1 MRSHEPYFFRFGAL
15 FLIVL
20 CFFAIVTARL
30 VQVQFLQHD
39 AFSDTA
45 ATQQRRQ
52 LAIGP
57 KRGRIY
63 DRNLR
68 LMATSTPSPSIYAD
82 PTQMG
87 NVRHAADVLSR
98 ALSLDAHTLHERFLA
113 RSRSRFIWVKRRI
126 EPVQYTAFQAIDRRQ
141 IPGVHVRWE
150 QKRHYPLSRLACH
163 VLGLVDVD
171 GVGRLGIERTLQDCL
186 AGSAGRQTM
195 AVDGRGRRRVAP
207 ARGDRATTDGN
218 SLVLTIDTVIQRIAE
233 EEIRENAKVYEPL
246 SITALVMETATG
258 KILAMATT
266 PDFDPNDPAADPV
279 KHMLNR
285 AVQARYEPGST
296 FKPFILAAALEEQL
310 TSLDDRVF
318 CYNGVYRIG
327 RRVLHDHHGYGWLTS
342 AQVVIKSS
350 NIGIARIGEQLGDDL
365 LQKYMDVYR
374 FARPTGIELP
384 DELRGKVTSPQA
396 WSSYTTTSVPMG
408 HEIAVTPLRL
418 LTAFNALVNGGVMIE
433 PRLVNAVLDDGFRIV
448 KPLSPAH
455 RRRVVSART
464 ADMMLDDVLSRVV
477 EEGTGQRARLDRWR
491 LGGKTGTAQKVL
503 DDGTYSHSLY
513 VASFLCVA
521 PVEDPQVT
529 ILVLSDGATK
539 GPSRFG
545 GVVSAPVAARIARRT
560 LEYMDVAPSSELAG
574 RRRNRSTNA
583 RAALPRAME
592 TDG

>member
-1 MRSHEPYFFRFGAL
+1 MRLREPHFLRFAAV
-15 FLIVL
+15 FLIIV
-20 CFFAIVTARL
+20 CFFAVLAARL
-30 VQVQFLQHD
+30 VQIQLFQHD
-39 AFSDTA
+39 AFSGTA
-45 ATQQRRQ
+45 AKQHRRR
-52 LAIGP
+52 LTIGP
-57 KRGRIY
+57 RRGQIY

-68 LMATSTPSPSIYAD
+68 LMATSSPSPSIYAD
-82 PTQMG
+82 PAQMD
-87 NVRHAADVLSR
+87 NLRHTADLLSR
-98 ALSLDAHTLHERFLA
+98 ALSLDAHKLHERFL
-113 RSRSRFIWVKRRI
+113 SGDEGRFIWVKRRI
-126 EPVQYTAFQAIDRRQ
+126 TPVQYTALQAIDRRQ
-141 IPGVHVRWE
+141 IPGIHVRWE
-150 QKRHYPLSRLACH
+150 HKRRYPLSRLACH

-171 GVGRLGIERTLQDCL
+171 GAGRLGVERVRQDDL
-186 AGSAGRQTM
+186 AGTAGRQTM
-195 AVDGRGRRRVAP
+195 AIDGRGRRRVAP
-207 ARGDRATTDGN
+207 ARGDWAADNGN

-233 EEIRENAKVYEPL
+233 EEIAENAKIFEPL
-246 SITALVMETATG
+246 SVTALVMATSTG
-258 KILAMATT
+258 QILAMAST
-266 PDFDPNDPAADPV
+266 PDFDPNEPASDPAE
-279 KHMLNR
+279 HLLNP

-342 AQVVIKSS
+342 AKVVIKSS
-350 NIGIARIGEQLGDDL
+350 NIGIARIGEQLGPEL
-365 LQKYMDVYR
+365 LQKYMDIYC

-384 DELRGKVTSPQA
+384 GELCGKVTSPRK
-396 WSSYTTTSVPMG
+396 WSAYTTTSVPMG

-418 LTAFNALVNGGVMIE
+418 LTAFNALVNGGVMVE
-433 PRLVNAVLDDGFRIV
+433 PRLVKAVVDDGFRIV
-448 KPLSPAH
+448 GPPAPPV

-464 ADMMLDDVLSRVV
+464 ADLMLDEVLSRVV
-477 EEGTGQRARLDRWR
+477 EEGTGRRARLDRWR

-513 VASFLCVA
+513 IASFLCVA

-560 LEYMDVAPSSELAG
+560 LEYMDVAPSSELVG
-574 RRRNRSTNA
+574 RKRDRSSDA
-583 RAALPRAME
+583 HVASLHAVE